1 MATGCAMRPI
11 FDRRGLTVSRGVR
24 GFTLVELVAVM
35 AITAIVG
42 AIVATFVRIPLQ
54 QYVDAE
60 RRATIVDAADTA
72 FTRIKRDLQRSL
84 PNSVRVS
91 DGGGTN
97 VYYLEFLQTRTG
109 GRYRGDLPAAVP
121 AT

>member
-1 MATGCAMRPI
+1 MAIGFAMRRI
-11 FDRRGLTVSRGVR
+11 FDECGMTVMRGAR

-60 RRATIVDAADTA
+60 RRGAIVDAADTA

-91 DGGGTN
+91 NVGGI
-97 VYYLEFLQTRTG
+97 YYVEFLQTRTG
-109 GRYRGDLPAAVP
+109 GRYRGD
-121 AT
+121 